1 MCCEFLLENVT
12 WGWCLAFTN
21 SLQLDKIKK
30 AVKASVLD
38 TITVNN
44 TTYLS
49 QLCLTHCGAVH
60 CFQICCL
67 DET

>member
-38 TITVNN
+38 TITMNN

-49 QLCLTHCGAVH
+49 QQLCLTLLWCSAL
-60 CFQICCL
+60 FSDL
-67 DET
+67 LLR